1 MVTKCINLN
10 IPSPRRNK
18 TGENERRAAAAGG
31 NLAGDSERVDQL
43 VLIN

>member
-18 TGENERRAAAAGG
+18 TGENERRAAAGG
-31 NLAGDSERVDQL
+31 NLAGDRERVDQL